1 MEQKQ
6 ELEFY
11 EKEKNWDFDKF
22 EIQTEEFTNWDLY
35 QKLREVTTSDSR
47 VLDLGTGGGEKVLR
61 YYPEDLKEIVGTDFS
76 PEMIKTANEN
86 LKRSKRKNVTFKV
99 MNNLDI
105 EFKDESFDV
114 IVARNTVINAKE
126 IYRVLKQNGV
136 LLLSGVDKYDCHSL
150 KLTFGRGQA
159 FHDEKPI
166 SIIDYEDII
175 NAGFKD
181 VELVP
186 LHEREYFKNKQLLM
200 EFLKKVPILDD
211 FSEENENFEEERKQ
225 PIDEETLDKYIE
237 KNTYEKGIR
246 LIRRYYGITAR
257 K

>member
-11 EKEKNWDFDKF
+11 EKEKNWNFDKF

-35 QKLREVTTSDSR
+35 QKLREVTTSESR

-225 PIDEETLDKYIE
+225 PIDEETLDKHIE
-237 KNTYEKGIR
+237 KNAYEKGIR